1 MTHSSLVQSFCSI
14 LMSVIRCHLAPIMHV
29 LLLRHRVLKT
39 GAEQLARMFRVSPQA
54 LFLHKHCVSPQALCF
69 SSFPEDFKHSPC
81 TTRTCGS
88 STNDLRPV
96 APTAAVITVCQ
107 GVVLFKLK
115 QLMKDYI
122 DLYRRNWSTDDA
134 VICVLQKVYSLSEE
148 TDSSVRLIFFGSP
161 MQHHLLV
168 QKL

>member
-1 MTHSSLVQSFCSI
+1 
-14 LMSVIRCHLAPIMHV
+14 MSVIRCHLAPIMYV

-39 GAEQLARMFRVSPQA
+39 GDEQLARMFRVSPQP
-54 LFLHKHCVSPQALCF
+54 LCFSTTTVFLHNHCVSPQPLCF
-69 SSFPEDFKHSPC
+69 SSFPEDFKHFPC

-96 APTAAVITVCQ
+96 APTSAVITVCQ
-107 GVVLFKLK
+107 GVVFFKLEH
-115 QLMKDYI
+115 LVKDYI
-122 DLYRRNWSTDDA
+122 DFYRRNRSTDDA
-134 VICVLQKVYSLSEE
+134 VICVLEKVYSLSEE
-148 TDSSVRLIFFGSP
+148 TDSSVRLMFFGSP

>member
-14 LMSVIRCHLAPIMHV
+14 LMSVIRCHLAPIMYV

-39 GAEQLARMFRVSPQA
+39 GDEQLARMFRVSPQ
-54 LFLHKHCVSPQALCF
+54 PLCF
-69 SSFPEDFKHSPC
+69 SSFPEDFKHFPC

-96 APTAAVITVCQ
+96 APTSAVITVCQ
-107 GVVLFKLK
+107 GVVFFKLEH
-115 QLMKDYI
+115 LVKDYI
-122 DLYRRNWSTDDA
+122 DFYRRNRSTDDA
-134 VICVLQKVYSLSEE
+134 VICVLEKVYSLSEE
-148 TDSSVRLIFFGSP
+148 TDSSVRLMFFGSP